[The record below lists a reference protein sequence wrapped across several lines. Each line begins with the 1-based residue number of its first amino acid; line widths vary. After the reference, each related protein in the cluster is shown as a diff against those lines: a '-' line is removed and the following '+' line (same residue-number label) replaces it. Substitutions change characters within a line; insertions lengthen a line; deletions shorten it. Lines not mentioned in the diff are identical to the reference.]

1 MEEKFENTNSLK
13 ERIRLLCER
22 NGRISFAQVERS
34 VGLCRN
40 SINRWDKINP
50 RPDAVLK
57 VAKYFNVSV
66 EYLLNGTE
74 NPESGNEQDEDTR
87 LRAEIMK
94 SIDGMSEV
102 DLKTVLAMSKVIAE
116 RQKEKEKDER

>member
-1 MEEKFENTNSLK
+1 M
-13 ERIRLLCER
+13 
-22 NGRISFAQVERS
+22 
-34 VGLCRN
+34 
-40 SINRWDKINP
+40 
-50 RPDAVLK
+50 LK

-116 RQKEKEKDER
+116 RQKEKEKNEK